1 MPPQALILQPNWFSL
16 LPNQPLGWEA
26 LHVLSRTTK
35 AVLVLLLY
43 AGEHSQQQG
52 KWHKAPSCNPWRA
65 CSLGLVYYPQ
75 CNSKSTA
82 KHMATV
88 PRGFPSSGQPG
99 QRVTLSPLITVLFLP
114 LVPAAIWPPRITSIP
129 YWLCLPFPTMFASK
143 LNRMKLKFSGISD
156 GEKKFSALKVHGKH
170 FNGHKIRAFVP
181 TAKGQ

>member
-1 MPPQALILQPNWFSL
+1 MTPQALILQPNWFSL
-16 LPNQPLGWEA
+16 LPNQPLSWEA

-82 KHMATV
+82 KHMAVV

-99 QRVTLSPLITVLFLP
+99 QRVTLSLSLQSSFSLLFQQPYDQLGSLQYLTGCVYLSLQCLHLNSTGWNWNSVEFLI
-114 LVPAAIWPPRITSIP
+114 A
-129 YWLCLPFPTMFASK
+129 
-143 LNRMKLKFSGISD
+143 
-156 GEKKFSALKVHGKH
+156 KKNSEH
-170 FNGHKIRAFVP
+170 
-181 TAKGQ
+181 